1 VPSLSVEGKDGNT
14 TMANITRQVTG
25 GVDTHADTHTAAVV
39 DELGRS
45 LGHEQFGS
53 GPAGCRALLRWM
65 QTFGQLTLVGVEGT
79 GSYGAGLA
87 RFLATAEVAVVE
99 VDRPDRKARRARGKS
114 DPVDAEAAARAALSG
129 RAAGV
134 PKSRDGRVEAIRVL
148 RAARAGAV
156 KAHVAAQNT
165 LVSMVGTAPEP
176 LRSQLVGLRQRHLV
190 DTAAAL
196 RPTGDLSDPATATKT
211 ALRRIARRCQALA
224 AEITQ
229 ADHDLK
235 ALTVATAPRLLER
248 HGVGPQVAAQ
258 LLTTAGDNPARLRS
272 EAAFSLLCGVA
283 PLLASSGKTDRH
295 RLNRGGDRDANS
307 ALHTVVLT
315 RMRNHPPTVAY
326 LERRTKEGLSRR
338 EIMRCL
344 KRYVARELYP
354 LLIEALNP
362 DRDNPTTQRAA

>member
-1 VPSLSVEGKDGNT
+1 
-14 TMANITRQVTG
+14 MAKITRQVTG

-39 DELGRS
+39 DELGRL
-45 LGHEQFGS
+45 LGHEQFSS
-53 GPAGCRALLRWM
+53 GAAGCRALLRWM
-65 QTFGQLTLVGVEGT
+65 RAFGQLALVGVEGT

-87 RFLATAEVAVVE
+87 RFLTAAEVTVVE

-129 RAAGV
+129 RAVGI

-156 KAHVAAQNT
+156 KAHVAAKNT
-165 LVSMVGTAPEP
+165 LVSMVRTAPEP
-176 LRSQLVGLRQRHLV
+176 LRSQLVSLGQHQLVETAAGLR
-190 DTAAAL
+190 
-196 RPTGDLSDPATATKT
+196 PSGDLSDPNTATKT

-224 AEITQ
+224 AEISQ
-229 ADHDLK
+229 ADHDLT
-235 ALTVATAPRLLER
+235 ALTAAAAPRLLER
-248 HGVGPQVAAQ
+248 HGVGPQVASQ
-258 LLTTAGDNPARLRS
+258 LLITAGDNPDRLRN

-283 PLLASSGKTDRH
+283 PLLASSGRTDRH
-295 RLNRGGDRDANS
+295 RLNRGGDRAANC

-315 RMRNHPPTVAY
+315 RRRNHPPTIAY

-362 DRDNPTTQRAA
+362 NRDGEPAQQAA